1 MSYYYKDDEPH
12 GGNVEQKKPDT
23 KEHIRLHLFEI
34 SRKGKSMETR
44 KQWRLSGTEGKEEC
58 RVTTDSDAVLRG

>member
-1 MSYYYKDDEPH
+1 
-12 GGNVEQKKPDT
+12 
-23 KEHIRLHLFEI
+23 
-34 SRKGKSMETR
+34 METR